1 MLSPKLDLYLGLREM
16 MIVYVYQMAK
26 THPKRFVPFG
36 VVDLSIRGKGRVQK
50 IEIRQVMMVHSVST
64 MMIMITS
71 TGLMVKVGWILGYEV
86 LLSLGHFLMK
96 MKMLS
101 QLLEG

>member
-1 MLSPKLDLYLGLREM
+1 M
-16 MIVYVYQMAK
+16 VK
-26 THPKRFVPFG
+26 TLQKRFAPYG
-36 VVDLSIRGKGRVQK
+36 VAGLSIRGKGRVQK

-71 TGLMVKVGWILGYEV
+71 TGLMVKVGWILGYGV
-86 LLSLGHFLMK
+86 VPSLGHFLMQ

-101 QLLEG
+101 QLLDG

>member
-1 MLSPKLDLYLGLREM
+1 
-16 MIVYVYQMAK
+16 MAK

-71 TGLMVKVGWILGYEV
+71 TGLMVKVGWIPGYEV

>member
-1 MLSPKLDLYLGLREM
+1 MLSPKLDLYLGLRVM
-16 MIVYVYQMAK
+16 MIAYVYQMAK
-26 THPKRFVPFG
+26 TRLKRFVPSG
-36 VVDLSIRGKGRVQK
+36 VADLSIHGKGRVQK
-50 IEIRQVMMVHSVST
+50 IEIRQVMMVHSVLT

-86 LLSLGHFLMK
+86 LPSPGHFLMK